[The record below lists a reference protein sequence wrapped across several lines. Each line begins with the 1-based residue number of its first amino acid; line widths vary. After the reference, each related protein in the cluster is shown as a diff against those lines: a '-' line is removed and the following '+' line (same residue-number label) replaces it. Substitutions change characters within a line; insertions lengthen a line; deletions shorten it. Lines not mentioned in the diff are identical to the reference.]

1 MQTGDT
7 LTGRIIAVSARN
19 PYEVIVLVILGVAA
33 GIYAI
38 YHSPLGAIPD
48 LSDVQ
53 VIIYSDWQGRAP
65 DLIENQV
72 TYPITTKFI
81 AAPKVKSVRGESMF
95 GKSFVYVIFEDG
107 TDIYWARSRV
117 LEYLNS
123 VKGTLP
129 EGVNPILGP
138 DATGVGWVFQCARR
152 R

>member
-19 PYEVIVLVILGVAA
+19 PYWVIVLVILGVAA

-38 YHSPLGAIPD
+38 YQSPLDAIPD

-81 AAPKVKSVRGESMF
+81 AAPKSSLSAANRCLANRLSM
-95 GKSFVYVIFEDG
+95 
-107 TDIYWARSRV
+107 
-117 LEYLNS
+117 
-123 VKGTLP
+123 
-129 EGVNPILGP
+129 
-138 DATGVGWVFQCARR
+138 
-152 R
+152 